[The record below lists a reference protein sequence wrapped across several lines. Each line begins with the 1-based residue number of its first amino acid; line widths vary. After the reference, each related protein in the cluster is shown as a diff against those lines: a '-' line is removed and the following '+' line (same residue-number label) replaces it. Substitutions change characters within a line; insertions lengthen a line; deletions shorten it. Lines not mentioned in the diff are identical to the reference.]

1 MSNTNIYVID
11 DDEAARESVLAIVK
25 MKGFEGIG
33 FSSAEDFLA
42 AYQPDWKGCIISDVR
57 MPGMS
62 GLEFLKE
69 VRTRSIPIPVI
80 MITGYGDIPHAVLAM
95 KSGAFTFL
103 QKPCQAQ
110 ELGSN
115 IDAALEAGG
124 AEHDRLRLKGEL
136 ESRYK
141 TLTDDERQ
149 VFDKLIEGL
158 PNKRIASDLDIGLR
172 TVELRRS
179 NIMKKMVAG
188 SLAELV
194 RMAITLNIAPDI
206 QI

>member
-1 MSNTNIYVID
+1 MPHIYVID
-11 DDEAARESVLAIVK
+11 DDEAARESVLAVVK
-25 MKGFEGIG
+25 MKGFDGTG
-33 FSSAEDFLA
+33 FSSAESFLSSF
-42 AYQPDWKGCIISDVR
+42 QPDWKGVIITDVR

-69 VRTRSIPIPVI
+69 VQAQSIPLPVI
-80 MITGYGDIPHAVLAM
+80 VITGYGDIPHAVQAM

-103 QKPCQAQ
+103 QKPCQTQ
-110 ELGSN
+110 ELASN
-115 IDAALEAGG
+115 IDQALEAGA
-124 AEHDRLRLKGEL
+124 AEHDRVRLKGEL
-136 ESRYK
+136 ETRYQS
-141 TLTDDERQ
+141 LTDDERQ

-179 NIMKKMVAG
+179 NIMKKMGAN

-194 RMAITLNIAPDI
+194 RMAITLDIAPDLLL
-206 QI
+206 

>member
-1 MSNTNIYVID
+1 MPHIYVID
-11 DDEAARESVLAIVK
+11 DDEAARESVLAVVK
-25 MKGFEGIG
+25 MKGYEGTG
-33 FSSAEDFLA
+33 FASAESFLSN
-42 AYQPDWKGCIISDVR
+42 YQPDWKGCIVCDVR

-69 VRTRSIPIPVI
+69 VQAMSIPMPVI
-80 MITGYGDIPHAVLAM
+80 VITGYGDIPHAVQAM

-103 QKPCQAQ
+103 QKPCQTQ
-110 ELGSN
+110 ELAAN
-115 IDAALEAGG
+115 IDQALEAGA
-124 AEHDRLRLKGEL
+124 AEHDRLKMKGEL
-136 ESRYK
+136 ETRYQ

-149 VFDKLIEGL
+149 VFDKLIEGF

-179 NIMKKMVAG
+179 NIMKKMGAN

-194 RMAITLNIAPDI
+194 RMAITLNLAPDLTI
-206 QI
+206 T